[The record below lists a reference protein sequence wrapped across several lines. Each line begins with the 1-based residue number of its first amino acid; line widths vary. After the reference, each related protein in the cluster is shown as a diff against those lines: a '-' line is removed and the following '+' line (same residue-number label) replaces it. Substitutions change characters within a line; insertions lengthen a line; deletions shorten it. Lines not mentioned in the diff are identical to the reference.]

1 MIDYFSLAL
10 THALL
15 AIACWRLLLREDLD
29 TEAEAD
35 AEKDGPRA

>member
-15 AIACWRLLLREDLD
+15 AIACWRLLQRDDLD
-29 TEAEAD
+29 SEQEQDEPHA
-35 AEKDGPRA
+35 